1 MHPLSYYHPHI
12 SCLHTFILAPL
23 TPALLSPTP
32 APVPPIHKG
41 LYEIKREIEKNN
53 PTLKCC
59 VIYGGLPPDARKQQ
73 AQLFSNPTSGYD
85 VLVASDAIG
94 MGLNLAIRRIIF
106 STMEKFD
113 GRRRRNLLPIE
124 IKQIAGRAGRFGT
137 LYEDGLV
144 TTMRTE
150 DMKLV
155 RQGMETLDKPIT
167 RAGLFPSL
175 EQLELLG
182 VLLDYKVND
191 ELMRAFWSDL
201 HAREW
206 STNDDGSSSHSSSNH
221 STNTMTN
228 ETDNHH
234 HHHNRFTYNGGNNTS
249 AASILELFGTVKEFS
264 RQLEL
269 FLTTSEEYKM
279 FSDKV
284 FVRIERAKEI
294 RRQKMMSSPHLSS
307 DLDQSLTPYKES
319 QNNNILSTSSFVTA
333 DTTDKDKRG
342 NHLNNND
349 EGREPYTINLS
360 NLLSMFYRRAEM
372 DESGKYFLC
381 DLAEKTAIAQAI
393 DEIPLTFRHRYTFCM
408 APVDAD
414 NDELLSRFRTFA
426 MEFSRFGKVGLR
438 DSVINHRIPKTP
450 TELLTIETMH
460 RVFDVYLWLGQH
472 FPLSFVDMDAAK
484 FEAKQCAYLVD
495 VALRSFDRRKIN
507 TITTASVAIER
518 QSQSPPDDNHGKD
531 SHDRHK
537 TINTTDKDRTIE
549 RSLQKKLKNRIFTK

>member
-1 MHPLSYYHPHI
+1 
-12 SCLHTFILAPL
+12 
-23 TPALLSPTP
+23 
-32 APVPPIHKG
+32 
-41 LYEIKREIEKNN
+41 
-53 PTLKCC
+53 
-59 VIYGGLPPDARKQQ
+59 
-73 AQLFSNPTSGYD
+73 
-85 VLVASDAIG
+85 

-124 IKQIAGRAGRFGT
+124 LKQIAGRAGRFGT

-191 ELMRAFWSDL
+191 ELMKAFWSDL

-206 STNDDGSSSHSSSNH
+206 GTNDGLSSIDP
-221 STNTMTN
+221 TCTTTD
-228 ETDNHH
+228 ETDNHD
-234 HHHNRFTYNGGNNTS
+234 RFGYSTGNTS
-249 AASILELFGTVKEFS
+249 AASILEKFGSVKEFS

-269 FLTTSEEYKM
+269 FLTTSEEYKL

-284 FVRIERAKEI
+284 FLRIDRAKEM
-294 RRQKMMSSPHLSS
+294 RRQKMGSHADIGTSWSQRNELEDNTTTTPSSHMSNHAAGSGH
-307 DLDQSLTPYKES
+307 T
-319 QNNNILSTSSFVTA
+319 V
-333 DTTDKDKRG
+333 KRDYT
-342 NHLNNND
+342 ND
-349 EGREPYTINLS
+349 HGREPYTVNLS

-381 DLAEKTAIAQAI
+381 DLAEKTAVAQAI

-414 NDELLSRFRTFA
+414 NEELLSRFRTFA
-426 MEFSRFGKVGLR
+426 LEFSRFGKVGLR
-438 DSVINHRIPKTP
+438 DSVVNHRIPKTP
-450 TELLTIETMH
+450 TELLSIETMH

-472 FPLSFVDMDAAK
+472 FPLSFIDMEAAK

-507 TITTASVAIER
+507 TTTTTTTTSSIIGIEGDE
-518 QSQSPPDDNHGKD
+518 QHQYGKD
-531 SHDRHK
+531 EFNVRNKTQTIDISK
-537 TINTTDKDRTIE
+537 TIKDKTTE
-549 RSLQKKLKNRIFTK
+549 RPSQKKFKNQIVK